1 MSAIAKYLRFL
12 VAFVLLWLLL
22 WVPARATTTPERTAL
37 TTELLQERLES
48 PVQSDGMEMIDL
60 RQLAIDL
67 TSENLEFR
75 DRFYQQLQTRLNRSK
90 QPLGLNFSES
100 LIQGEFDASQL
111 GLQTALSQASL
122 PPLLTAAE
130 QEQLQQDERF
140 LEEPSEKTPSVTVF
154 RGPLKVENTRFTGTV
169 DFTNTFF
176 LQRIEASGVTFIQ
189 EANWSNARFGRKVEL
204 TGATFGRDVDFSSTV
219 FFANADFSQVQ
230 FRGIANFTGTTFH
243 GEVKF
248 SQADFA
254 QVANLTRIQWRDKVD
269 FSQVSWHDR
278 ALLNKSRFA
287 ESVLFS
293 EATFEKSTTFRE
305 SQFQQ
310 PVLLRDASLLDQ
322 VDFSSI
328 RLTPNAY
335 LDVAGLTFDSDQ
347 AKIFGDTG
355 QIGRALSVP
364 ILEGNEDVLRNLV
377 RIFRQQEQIPDA
389 NQIEYTRE
397 RLRREQLRRRFMGNF
412 LANLS
417 PQDLLNRLFEWV
429 KDFLNW
435 VVLGLLLLLSR
446 YGTSF
451 GLVVGVGT
459 FVIAYF
465 GLLFW
470 LVDRWRRRVP
480 KPILPTYGETVYMTA
495 SFAALSFGGIV
506 AIFRSSEQPWLT
518 LLCLAGVLGP
528 VPSVLLWRLYRR
540 GRYHDLLNTTYFV
553 EDGGPRQLRVLIGRL
568 PVIPRFAFFRDRYMP
583 ILWDR
588 HWSWLNYYDFS
599 LNNLLKFG
607 FNDIRLRDEH
617 LPGII
622 TTLVWYQWS
631 LGILY
636 IALLFWTL
644 SRTIPGLNLLIYLK

>member
-1 MSAIAKYLRFL
+1 VSAIAKYLRFL